1 MRRSGRTTR
10 MMEQAEKEAKAGK
23 AVYVI
28 FANAALAAMYK
39 TPEREA
45 LGIKFETPSS
55 LPNFNWRRWT
65 NPGANENCVFL
76 ADHFTIENHWCTV
89 LEMAHRWDSTTTF
102 AEGDFVRKEGGDFS
116 FEGHVVSVVRKKRS
130 GEIRYVVEDDRGLL
144 FIFRGEQL
152 TYAGRGNV
160 RASEA

>member
-1 MRRSGRTTR
+1 
-10 MMEQAEKEAKAGK
+10 MMENAEAQAKAGK

-45 LGIKFETPSS
+45 LGISFETPSS
-55 LPNFNWRRWT
+55 LPNFNWRRWM
-65 NPGANENCVFL
+65 NPGSHENCVFL
-76 ADHFTIENHWCTV
+76 ADHFTIENYWSTV
-89 LEMAHRWDSTTTF
+89 LEMAHRWDQETTF
-102 AEGDFVRKEGGDFS
+102 SVDDFVRKEGGDFS

-130 GEIRYVVEDDRGLL
+130 GEVRYVVEDERGLL

-152 TYAGRGNV
+152 KYAGHGTV
-160 RASEA
+160 RSSEA